1 VPALARISHIKLKNF
16 RLEPSMVHGLT
27 RRLAGH
33 LAGERS
39 RGVTRREQLNF
50 FLMVRSLSLIRWAWG

>member
-1 VPALARISHIKLKNF
+1 
-16 RLEPSMVHGLT
+16 MVHGLT